1 MILKNTDYKKLTKD
15 AGRETGKQFAKI
27 LAGQVIYYLVPPVIY
42 EIKINLK
49 NESDSEN
56 ILENLSTSFNR
67 IYEYIIS
74 KKNDIL
80 GNIFGNGLKKF
91 LKNFFDII
99 IQIVKATI
107 KKILK
112 MVRQLIITAVDA
124 IKILL
129 DKSKT
134 FLEKMDAILQLIAG
148 LVVNIALEV
157 LFEYIEKQFMIPEMF
172 LMPVQMIVSI
182 MATNFVMLSL
192 KKLDLFGTNKKFKI
206 EKIKMIFEEE
216 REKANSIIEEKLNN
230 TNYSNQILYSELEG
244 ELEELSKTIEENNM
258 FNRSVSSELTR
269 IFNIFGKDLDIEDK
283 FAFFLGKKSTNN

>member
-1 MILKNTDYKKLTKD
+1 
-15 AGRETGKQFAKI
+15 
-27 LAGQVIYYLVPPVIY
+27 
-42 EIKINLK
+42 
-49 NESDSEN
+49 
-56 ILENLSTSFNR
+56 
-67 IYEYIIS
+67 
-74 KKNDIL
+74 
-80 GNIFGNGLKKF
+80 
-91 LKNFFDII
+91 
-99 IQIVKATI
+99 
-107 KKILK
+107 
-112 MVRQLIITAVDA
+112 
-124 IKILL
+124 
-129 DKSKT
+129 
-134 FLEKMDAILQLIAG
+134 
-148 LVVNIALEV
+148 
-157 LFEYIEKQFMIPEMF
+157 
-172 LMPVQMIVSI
+172 MIVSI